1 MTEAIY
7 PRAETMATPAQ
18 RPPLLRLSDAWLQRG
33 LLAVVALY
41 LIVSLV
47 LPLYAL
53 LSKSMRARDG
63 SFVGL
68 ANFELYAATPAL
80 VDSLYNS
87 LFIGAL
93 TTLIT
98 IGLAFPFAYA
108 LTRTCM
114 PGRGLF
120 RIVALVPIL
129 LPSLLPGIGLVYLF
143 GNQGLL
149 KEWLFG
155 ASIYGPIGIVIA
167 EVFYTFPHAL
177 MILITALS
185 LADAR
190 LYEAAQCLRAG
201 KLRSFLTVTLPAA
214 RYGLVSAALVVF
226 TLVVTDFGAPKVIG
240 GNYNVLAVDIYKQ
253 VVGQQNFEMG
263 AVVGLILLVP
273 AALAFGIDR
282 IVQRRQIAQLSAR
295 SVPYRPKP
303 DTALDFSM
311 LGFCTLV
318 SVAIL
323 SILGICHFASLVQ
336 FWPYNLSVSL
346 RHYQFE
352 FMDGGGWDAYRNSL
366 MMAGLTAIIGT
377 AIIFIGAYLVEKARG
392 VGSLSRGI
400 VQLLAMLPM
409 AVPGL
414 VLGLGY
420 IFFFNEP
427 ANPFNPLYGTLAI
440 LVICS
445 ITHFYTVAH
454 LTATTALKQIDG
466 EFESVA
472 ASLKQPFHRTLTR
485 VTVPV
490 CLPTILDIAI
500 YLFVN
505 AMTTVSAVVFIY
517 STNTA
522 LASVAILNMDDAG
535 QLAPAAAMGIVI
547 FYTNAA
553 AKILHA
559 LAQWLVVGRFQRWR
573 AA

>member
-1 MTEAIY
+1 MTEAVY
-7 PRAETMATPAQ
+7 PRDETLAPPAR
-18 RPPLLRLSDAWLQRG
+18 RPSLPHLSDAWLQRG

-41 LIVSLV
+41 LIVSLL

-53 LSKSMRARDG
+53 LSKSLRARDG

-80 VDSLYNS
+80 VNSLYNS
-87 LFIGAL
+87 LFIGVL
-93 TTLIT
+93 TTVIT

-149 KEWLFG
+149 KAWLFG

-303 DTALDFSM
+303 DRVLDLSM
-311 LGFCTLV
+311 LAFCTLV

-323 SILGICHFASLVQ
+323 GILGVCHFASLVQ
-336 FWPYNLSVSL
+336 FWPYNLTVSL

-366 MMAGLTAIIGT
+366 MMAGLTAVIGT
-377 AIIFIGAYLVEKARG
+377 AIVFLGAYLVEKARG
-392 VGSLSRGI
+392 VGVLSRGL

-440 LVICS
+440 LVICT

-454 LTATTALKQIDG
+454 LTAATALKQIDS

-505 AMTTVSAVVFIY
+505 AMTTVSAVVFLY

-559 LAQWLVVGRFQRWR
+559 LAQGLIVGRFQRWR